1 MEEDASWKE
10 LGEPMLTQY
19 QCKQPLGRR
28 WEPELIPGGGEEEE
42 GGLSGGEG
50 LLLGQANE
58 EEEEGKKEL
67 EELAAGLEAAVLR
80 SEGETSLGAT
90 GKPC

>member
-1 MEEDASWKE
+1 
-10 LGEPMLTQY
+10 MLTRY

-42 GGLSGGEG
+42 EGGLSRGEG
-50 LLLGQANE
+50 LLLGQANEE

-90 GKPC
+90 GKPCWCGGVS